1 MLKLVSNKDSVEIHT
16 LQIEN
21 GVATIEPA
29 FDGVQELLQ
38 GLTDKQQILNA
49 LSQFNSEYVWAVT
62 YESDASF
69 IVPSNDYSL
78 SVVNI
83 VPDAHKD
90 AINQIA
96 ELYGCG
102 SNNLSV
108 KLQGEDGIYWGC
120 HSWWKP
126 EDYAQFSGA
135 ELRAQIVPSE
145 LQPSLEFL
153 YERLMLDGDA
163 QENWQSALDELGLS
177 LVEADTVESA

>member
-1 MLKLVSNKDSVEIHT
+1 MK
-16 LQIEN
+16 
-21 GVATIEPA
+21 
-29 FDGVQELLQ
+29 
-38 GLTDKQQILNA
+38 
-49 LSQFNSEYVWAVT
+49 FN
-62 YESDASF
+62 
-69 IVPSNDYSL
+69 L

-83 VPDAHKD
+83 IPDAHKD

-102 SNNLSV
+102 ENNLSV
-108 KLQGEDGIYWGC
+108 KLIDSTGAIYWGC

-126 EDYAQFSGA
+126 EDYGQFSDA

-163 QENWQSALDELGLS
+163 QKNWQAALALHGLS
-177 LVEADTVESA
+177 EVLEENQT

>member
-1 MLKLVSNKDSVEIHT
+1 MK
-16 LQIEN
+16 
-21 GVATIEPA
+21 
-29 FDGVQELLQ
+29 
-38 GLTDKQQILNA
+38 
-49 LSQFNSEYVWAVT
+49 FN
-62 YESDASF
+62 
-69 IVPSNDYSL
+69 L

-126 EDYAQFSGA
+126 EDYAVFSDDELRQQVVPA
-135 ELRAQIVPSE
+135 ELQS
-145 LQPSLEFL
+145 SLEFL
-153 YERLMLDGDA
+153 YERLMLNGDA
-163 QENWQSALDELGLS
+163 QENWQAALALNGLS
-177 LVEADTVESA
+177 EVVEEAP

>member
-1 MLKLVSNKDSVEIHT
+1 MLKLVSNKDGVEIHT
-16 LQIEN
+16 LQNEN

-29 FDGVQELLQ
+29 LEGIQELLQ

-49 LSQFNSEYVWAVT
+49 LSQFNPDYVWAVT

-83 VPDAHKD
+83 IPDAHRD
-90 AINQIA
+90 SINQIA

-108 KLQGEDGIYWGC
+108 KLQGADGIYWGC

-126 EDYAQFSGA
+126 EDYAVFSDD
-135 ELRAQIVPSE
+135 ELRQQVVPTE

-163 QENWQSALDELGLS
+163 QENWQVALAENGLS
-177 LVEADTVESA
+177 EVLEETQ

>member
-1 MLKLVSNKDSVEIHT
+1 MK
-16 LQIEN
+16 
-21 GVATIEPA
+21 
-29 FDGVQELLQ
+29 
-38 GLTDKQQILNA
+38 
-49 LSQFNSEYVWAVT
+49 FN
-62 YESDASF
+62 
-69 IVPSNDYSL
+69 L

-83 VPDAHKD
+83 IPDAHKD

-102 SNNLSV
+102 PNNLSV

-126 EDYAQFSGA
+126 EGYAVFSDA

-145 LQPSLEFL
+145 LSPSLEHL

-163 QENWQSALDELGLS
+163 QENWTAALALHGLS
-177 LVEADTVESA
+177 EVLEEV